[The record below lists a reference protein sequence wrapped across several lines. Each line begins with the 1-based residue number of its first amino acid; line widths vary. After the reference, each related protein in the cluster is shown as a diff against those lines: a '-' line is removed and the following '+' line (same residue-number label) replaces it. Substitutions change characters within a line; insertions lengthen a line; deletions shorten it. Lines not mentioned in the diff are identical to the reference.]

1 MRQQMM
7 EEIRAQLSANQELMK
22 DESQSS
28 WDEQL
33 RMARAETIVQ
43 ESAQDAATR
52 EPHLVNLNEDA
63 MLSGVLV
70 HAITSSSFLVGRKDG
85 NPVPQLCLNG
95 LRLKLR
101 YAIETIKFSVVL

>member
-1 MRQQMM
+1 MGVCSEVEAMRQQMM

-43 ESAQDAATR
+43 ESTR
-52 EPHLVNLNEDA
+52 ESEMRQPHLVNLNEDA

-70 HAITSSSFLVGRKDG
+70 HAITSSSFLV
-85 NPVPQLCLNG
+85 P
-95 LRLKLR
+95 
-101 YAIETIKFSVVL
+101 

>member
-1 MRQQMM
+1 MGVCSEVEAMRQQMM

-43 ESAQDAATR
+43 ESTR
-52 EPHLVNLNEDA
+52 ESEMRQPHLVNLNEDA

-95 LRLKLR
+95 LRLTKRL
-101 YAIETIKFSVVL
+101 S